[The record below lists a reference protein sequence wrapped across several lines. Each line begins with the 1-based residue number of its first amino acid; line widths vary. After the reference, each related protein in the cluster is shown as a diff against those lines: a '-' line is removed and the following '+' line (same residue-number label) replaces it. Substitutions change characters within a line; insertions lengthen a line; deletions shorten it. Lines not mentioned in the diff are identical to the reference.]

1 MRSTT
6 EYIELLRQFK
16 ENNMQL
22 YGIKQLGIFGSV
34 ARGEQRED
42 SDIDIYVELESAEL
56 FKMVHLKED
65 LQDLLETKVDLVRL
79 RDTMDTYLRKRIE
92 KDGLYV

>member
-1 MRSTT
+1 
-6 EYIELLRQFK
+6 
-16 ENNMQL
+16 MQL

-34 ARGEQRED
+34 ARGEQHED

-79 RDTMDTYLRKRIE
+79 RDTMDDYLRKRIE